1 MTIRLWLATA
11 MRAAWRLGVG
21 ASLGGGAQ
29 VAATHYERAAALH
42 PAPVSGPPAGNDKH
56 EPRIQESRAC
66 RSVARPGGAAPLG
79 RSHVTC
85 EQ

>member
-42 PAPVSGPPAGNDKH
+42 PAPVSGPPAGKQTRTKN
-56 EPRIQESRAC
+56 PRKPSLPVGRAAWRCRATGQESC
-66 RSVARPGGAAPLG
+66 DV
-79 RSHVTC
+79 
-85 EQ
+85 